1 MRIEEEELQN
11 SVGKVEMKN
20 SLLELA
26 EIKIRKLLGTDIIHD
41 LLPHQQ
47 TEPRGNYINF
57 ANKVIRPRSTFEV
70 SSVMSILNEM
80 SVKVIPYCGGTG
92 LVGGQIAPSS
102 DYFLLSLDRMN
113 ALRDVSFPDKT
124 LTVEAGMIL
133 SEVHNQAKKIDRMFP
148 LSLASEG
155 TCQIGGNLA
164 TNAGG
169 INVIKFGNA
178 RSLCSGIE
186 AVLADGKIYNGLS
199 SLIKD
204 NTGYDLRNLLIG
216 SEGTLGIITAATLK
230 TVPIPD
236 ETIVAIVKI
245 GSPAD
250 AVVLLQDLEKEMRD
264 QVYAFELIN
273 QKGLEFLKHGGF
285 NYKEPFSVPSE
296 WMVLI
301 EVSGTKSIGLR
312 PLFENILHTAMKEN
326 LVSDAVISSN
336 DAQVRDLWSIR
347 ENIPEANRLIGAIC
361 SSDVSVPISSI
372 PSFIELTFKSIKTL
386 SSKLQINCFGHLGDG
401 NIHFNV
407 FPPFGSNKE
416 CFDEIKDDIVR
427 LIHENAMKL
436 NGSFSAEHGVGR
448 LKVDDLDRYGDS
460 GKLIMMRAVKKA
472 LDPNLIL
479 NPGVLVADF

>member
-1 MRIEEEELQN
+1 
-11 SVGKVEMKN
+11 MKA

-26 EIKIRKLLGTDIIHD
+26 EMAIIKLLGKDLISD
-41 LLPHQQ
+41 LLPHQRS
-47 TEPRGNYINF
+47 EPRGNYTNF
-57 ANKVIRPRSTFEV
+57 ASKVIRPRSTLEV
-70 SSVMSILNEM
+70 SKVMSILNEM

-92 LVGGQIAPSS
+92 LVGGQIAPTT

-113 ALRDVSFPDKT
+113 SLRNASISDKT

-133 SEVHNQAKKIDRMFP
+133 SDVHNQAKRINRMFP

-169 INVIKFGNA
+169 INVIKFGSA
-178 RSLCSGIE
+178 RSLCSGVE

-236 ETIVAIVKI
+236 ETIVAIAKI
-245 GSPAD
+245 GSPTD
-250 AVVLLQDLEKEMRD
+250 AVFLLQELEKEICD
-264 QVYAFELIN
+264 QLYAFELIN
-273 QKGLEFLKHGGF
+273 QKGLEFLKRGGF
-285 NYKEPFSVPSE
+285 NYKEPFAIPSE

-301 EVSGTKSIGLR
+301 EVSGAKSIGLR
-312 PLFENILHTAMKEN
+312 AIFENILDHAMTEN
-326 LVSDAVISSN
+326 LIKDAVISNSE
-336 DAQVRDLWSIR
+336 AQAKELWYIR
-347 ENIPEANRLIGAIC
+347 ESIPEANRLVGAIC

-372 PSFIELTFKSIKTL
+372 PSFIESTFKDIKTI
-386 SSKLQINCFGHLGDG
+386 SNDLQINCFGHLGDG

-407 FPPFGSNKE
+407 FPPFGSNKD
-416 CFDEIKDDIVR
+416 CFREIKDNIAA
-427 LIHENAMKL
+427 LIHENAIKL

-448 LKVDDLDRYGDS
+448 LKVDDLNRYGDS
-460 GKLIMMRAVKKA
+460 GKLVMMRAVKKA

>member
-1 MRIEEEELQN
+1 M
-11 SVGKVEMKN
+11 KVA
-20 SLLELA
+20 LLELA
-26 EIKIRKLLGTDIIHD
+26 EITITKLLGKDIISD
-41 LLPHQQ
+41 LLPHQRS
-47 TEPRGNYINF
+47 EPRGNYTNF
-57 ANKVIRPRSTFEV
+57 ANKVIRPRSTLEV
-70 SSVMSILNEM
+70 SKVMSILNEM
-80 SVKVIPYCGGTG
+80 SVKVVPYCGGTG
-92 LVGGQIAPSS
+92 LVGGQIAPTT

-113 ALRDVSFPDKT
+113 SLRNASFSDKT

-133 SEVHNQAKKIDRMFP
+133 SDVHNQAKRINRMFP

-155 TCQIGGNLA
+155 TYQIGGNLA

-178 RSLCSGIE
+178 RSLCSGVV

-236 ETIVAIVKI
+236 ETIVAIAKI
-245 GSPAD
+245 RSPTD
-250 AVVLLQDLEKEMRD
+250 AVFLLHELEKEIYD

-273 QKGLEFLKHGGF
+273 QKGLEFLKRGGF
-285 NYKEPFSVPSE
+285 NYKEPFATPSE

-301 EVSGTKSIGLR
+301 EVSGAKSLGLR
-312 PLFENILHTAMKEN
+312 PLFENILNHAMTETII
-326 LVSDAVISSN
+326 SDAVISNSE
-336 DAQVRDLWSIR
+336 AQARELWYIR
-347 ENIPEANRLIGAIC
+347 ESIPEANRLVGAIC
-361 SSDVSVPISSI
+361 SSDVSVPISNI
-372 PSFIELTFKSIKTL
+372 PSFIELTFKSIKTI
-386 SSKLQINCFGHLGDG
+386 SSNLQINCFGHLGDG

-407 FPPFGSNKE
+407 FPPFGSNKD
-416 CFDEIKDDIVR
+416 CFREIKDDIAT
-427 LIHENAMKL
+427 LIHENAIKL

-448 LKVDDLDRYGDS
+448 LKVDDLIRYGDS
-460 GKLIMMRAVKKA
+460 GKLVMMRAVKKA